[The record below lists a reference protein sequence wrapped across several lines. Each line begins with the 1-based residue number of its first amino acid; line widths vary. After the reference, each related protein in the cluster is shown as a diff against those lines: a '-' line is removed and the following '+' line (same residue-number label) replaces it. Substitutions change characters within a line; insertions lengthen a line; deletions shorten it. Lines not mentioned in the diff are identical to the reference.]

1 MAKFSCL
8 HSATTRRRLLAACV
22 AVPALAW
29 VDALRAQANPPLV
42 IGWLIPGSRGEGRG
56 TRAFNEAMAALGW
69 KLGTQYVLEERFAD
83 GHADRLPA
91 LAQELATKKPAVI
104 VVFTSVAARAAAAT
118 APTTP
123 IVLASGDPLSTGLVT
138 SLARPGGMI
147 TGLSNVSADL
157 NLKVVEL
164 LVETMPKLKRVGF
177 LNDSTSTRHA
187 SVGEGLRSAAER
199 LRIEAVI
206 VDVAKPEDIEPA
218 MARLAKEKVQAL
230 VLLASVWVG
239 EFHPKI
245 IGLALAQ
252 RWPVAGI
259 GSGTTRQGGLFSYGP
274 DRIAMLQ
281 RSAFYVDRI
290 LKGAK
295 PGDLPIEQPTT
306 FDLVL
311 NLKTAKHLGI
321 TIPPSMRIRATEVIE

>member
-1 MAKFSCL
+1 M
-8 HSATTRRRLLAACV
+8 
-22 AVPALAW
+22 
-29 VDALRAQANPPLV
+29 RAQANPPLV
-42 IGWLIPGSRGEGRG
+42 IGSLIPGSRGEGRG

-83 GHADRLPA
+83 GRTDRLPA

-104 VVFTSVAARAAAAT
+104 VVFTSVAARAAAAA

-147 TGLSNVSADL
+147 TGLSNVSSDL

-164 LVETMPKLKRVGF
+164 LVEAMPKLKRVGF

-187 SVGEGLRSAAER
+187 TVGAGLRSAAER

-259 GSGTTRQGGLFSYGP
+259 GSGTPRQGGLFSYGP

-311 NLKTAKHLGI
+311 NLKTAKQLGI
-321 TIPPSMRIRATEVIE
+321 TIPPSMRVRATEVIE